1 MTRPSERACCRRG
14 GARQTEAKRSEL
26 HTLCTAWIE
35 HQGVSGGWPLCACVQ
50 LGGTTRQYN

>member
-26 HTLCTAWIE
+26 HTHYARGLNIKAC
-35 HQGVSGGWPLCACVQ
+35 GGA
-50 LGGTTRQYN
+50 GGHYAHVCS